1 MPTTYLT
8 TPIYYVND
16 RPHIGHAY
24 TSLATDVLA
33 RWKRLDGHDV
43 HFLTGTDEHGQK
55 VEKAAQDAGMDPQ
68 AFTDRVSQHFRDL
81 ADRMGF
87 SHDDFIRTTEPRH
100 KAACQALWEELVR
113 RDEIYL
119 GHYEGWYAVRDEAF
133 YGPDE
138 LVERDGRKYAPS
150 GAPVEWVREP
160 SYFFRLS
167 KWQDELLRRYDL
179 PPDHPEHLAVRPE
192 SRLNEVRAFVK
203 SGLQDL
209 SISRTS
215 FTWGIP
221 VPGDPAHVMYVWLDA
236 LANYITAVGYP
247 DTANPLWRFWPADVH
262 FVGKDIVRFHAI
274 YWPAFLMAADLPP
287 PKRVFAHGWWTNE
300 GQKISKSLG
309 NVIDPIGL
317 IEEYGLDPVRY
328 FLMREVPFG
337 QDGDFQ
343 RKSLVS
349 RLNGELADVLG
360 NLANRTLSLIQRNCG
375 GLLPPAAPIAAS
387 EPDADRD
394 FLHDFVEGL
403 SKEVDALLNE
413 QKFDAALSIIFASVR
428 AANGYITVQ
437 QPWALKKTDL
447 ARMQVVLRHLH
458 TALRTFATVL
468 QPFMPGTMAAMLD
481 QLGVPADARQLAAL
495 AVPLPDGTQLPPP
508 SPLFRKIEAEA

>member
-1 MPTTYLT
+1 MATRYFT

-24 TSLATDVLA
+24 TSLATDVMA
-33 RWKRLDGHDV
+33 RWARLSGHEV
-43 HFLTGTDEHGQK
+43 FFLTGTDEHGQK

-68 AFTDRVSQHFRDL
+68 AFTDQVSRHFRDL
-81 ADRMGF
+81 AATMGF
-87 SHDDFIRTTEPRH
+87 SNDDFIRTTEPRH

-138 LVERDGRKYAPS
+138 IEERDGRRFAPT

-167 KWQDELLRRYDL
+167 KWQGWLLDFYRDNPDFIAPASRR
-179 PPDHPEHLAVRPE
+179 
-192 SRLNEVRAFVK
+192 NEVMRFVEG
-203 SGLQDL
+203 GLQDL

-236 LANYITAVGYP
+236 LTNYITAAGYP
-247 DTANPLWRFWPADVH
+247 DTAAERWRFWPADVH

-274 YWPAFLMAADLPP
+274 YWPAFLEAAGIAP
-287 PKRVFAHGWWTNE
+287 PKRVFAHGWWTIE

-309 NVIDPIGL
+309 NVIDPVSL
-317 IEEYGLDPVRY
+317 VEEYGLDPVRY
-328 FLMREVPFG
+328 FLLREVPFG
-337 QDGDFQ
+337 NDGDFA
-343 RKSLVS
+343 RAALIG
-349 RLNGELADVLG
+349 RLNGELADTLG

-375 GLLPPAAPIAAS
+375 GALPAPAGAAEGDAELLAGLGSLPGRVGA
-387 EPDADRD
+387 
-394 FLHDFVEGL
+394 HVERQEFHL
-403 SKEVDALLNE
+403 ALEAILAE
-413 QKFDAALSIIFASVR
+413 AR
-428 AANGYITVQ
+428 GANGYITLQ
-437 QPWALKKTDL
+437 APWALKKTDPV
-447 ARMQVVLRHLH
+447 RMAVVLRHLH
-458 TALRTFATVL
+458 TALRVFATVL

-481 QLGVPADARQLAAL
+481 QLGVPAEGRGLDAL
-495 AVPLPDGTQLPPP
+495 AVPLPEGTVLPPP
-508 SPLFRKIEAEA
+508 APLFRKVEA